1 MKFWRKIHPSWLL
14 VWAASGVIIWAILRA
29 VIIGTGENS
38 SEIEDFGLSDIMFS
52 ARDWFAGRIESI
64 VPETEA
70 KLGLSYL
77 LGLKAGLPKD
87 LSESLRAVGLTHI
100 VVASGAHLA
109 ILVEIAKKIF
119 GKISRFAGVLFSGVL
134 IVLFMAMVGWTP
146 SILRAGVMSVLTLIT
161 WYFGRK
167 MAPWR
172 IILLTAAGTLLINP
186 DFITN
191 LGWLLSFASFIGIMI
206 LGPKVTRFFYGKKK
220 PGFIASMIITT
231 ISATLMTLPIT
242 LYYFGQISLISVQ
255 ANLLIL
261 PTLPYAMGLTFLTGV
276 LADIPGLG
284 TIISWCATKLL
295 DFHIFIVELFG
306 EWTQF
311 LIKIEKYQMWV
322 CQDTV
327 NGRRPNGRRLWLT
340 QKEGHFLQRLGIR
353 LRLRHGQGQ
362 IQR

>member
-146 SILRAGVMSVLTLIT
+146 SILRAGVN
-161 WYFGRK
+161 Y
-167 MAPWR
+167 
-172 IILLTAAGTLLINP
+172 
-186 DFITN
+186 D
-191 LGWLLSFASFIGIMI
+191 
-206 LGPKVTRFFYGKKK
+206 
-220 PGFIASMIITT
+220 
-231 ISATLMTLPIT
+231 
-242 LYYFGQISLISVQ
+242 
-255 ANLLIL
+255 
-261 PTLPYAMGLTFLTGV
+261 
-276 LADIPGLG
+276 
-284 TIISWCATKLL
+284 
-295 DFHIFIVELFG
+295 
-306 EWTQF
+306 
-311 LIKIEKYQMWV
+311 
-322 CQDTV
+322 
-327 NGRRPNGRRLWLT
+327 
-340 QKEGHFLQRLGIR
+340 
-353 LRLRHGQGQ
+353 
-362 IQR
+362 